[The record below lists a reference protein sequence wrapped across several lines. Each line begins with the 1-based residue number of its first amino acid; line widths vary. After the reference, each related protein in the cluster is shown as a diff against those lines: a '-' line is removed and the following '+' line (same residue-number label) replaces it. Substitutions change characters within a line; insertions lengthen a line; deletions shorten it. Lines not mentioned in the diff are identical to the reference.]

1 MVDVPPI
8 PAGLVL
14 PPQELQLRAR
24 LLGEGGPLASA
35 MRAIE
40 ARAWRDESWLATC
53 WLWVQCL
60 VVVRGFRGST
70 TVADYV
76 EAAARFMG
84 WAEELQLDFR
94 QLSVR
99 ELDDWQKWLYVRRRL
114 SASARRS
121 ALMAVRSLY
130 SYLATRGDGVDVT
143 KGYKAPKRVITQAK
157 KYSGAQLKALFVA
170 VKQGATELIVQRDRA
185 LLLLLLASG
194 LRREEVTALRVDQLD
209 LASERKGQ
217 VHVFGKGSKERT
229 VPIEGPVV
237 RELLAWLEARSRIP
251 SLCTDAVFVNLSRGG
266 RPGLSVPGGAL
277 AVKSIEDTVKRTAQR
292 AGLSSWGVHR
302 FRVTFAT
309 MLYDDG
315 TDIERI
321 RVLMGH
327 ESIETTRRYLAV
339 SNRMN
344 RYTLKAHRQYA
355 ALGTVPDDMP
365 RWAQELERKRHGSSV
380 LPPG

>member
-8 PAGLVL
+8 PAGLSL

-24 LLGEGGPLASA
+24 MLGEGGPLASA
-35 MRAIE
+35 LRAVE
-40 ARAWRDESWLATC
+40 AHPWRDAQWLATC

-76 EAAARFMG
+76 EAVTRYMG
-84 WAEELQLDFR
+84 WVDEQRLDFR
-94 QLSVR
+94 VVTVGQLD
-99 ELDDWQKWLYVRRRL
+99 EWQKWLYVRRRL
-114 SASARRS
+114 SASSRRS

-130 SYLATRGDGVDVT
+130 SYLATRGEGTDVT
-143 KGYKAPKRVITQAK
+143 LGYRAPKRIITQAK
-157 KYSGAQLKALFVA
+157 KYSVAQLRALFAA
-170 VKQGATELIVQRDRA
+170 VKQGANETLVLRDRA
-185 LLLLLLASG
+185 MLLLLLAAG
-194 LRREEVTALRVDQLD
+194 LRREEMTQLRVDQLD
-209 LASERKGQ
+209 LVSDRKGS

-237 RELLAWLEARSRIP
+237 RHMLAWLEARSRLP
-251 SLCTDAVFVNLSRGG
+251 GLCTDAVFVNLSRGASRLSTPG
-266 RPGLSVPGGAL
+266 AGLS
-277 AVKSIEDTVKRTAQR
+277 VKSIEDSVKRIARR
-292 AGLSSWGVHR
+292 AGLGSWGVHR

-344 RYTLKAHRQYA
+344 RHAMKPHRQHA
-355 ALGTVPDDMP
+355 ALGTVPDDLP
-365 RWAQELERKRHGSSV
+365 LWAQDIERKRHGSSV
-380 LPPG
+380 LPAG

>member
-8 PAGLVL
+8 PAELVL
-14 PPQELQLRAR
+14 PPQELRLRVT
-24 LLGEGGPLASA
+24 LLAEGGPLASA
-35 MRAIE
+35 MRAVE
-40 ARAWRDESWLATC
+40 ARAWRDSTWLSTC

-60 VVVRGFRGST
+60 IVVRGFRGST

-76 EAAARFMG
+76 EAAARFMA
-84 WAEELQLDFR
+84 WAEEERHDFR
-94 QLSVR
+94 RITVR

-130 SYLATRGDGVDVT
+130 SYLATRGEGRDVT
-143 KGYKAPKRVITQAK
+143 RGYAAPKRVITQAK
-157 KYSGAQLKALFVA
+157 KYSTAQLRALFAA
-170 VKQGATELIVQRDRA
+170 VKQGANELIVQRDRA
-185 LLLLLLASG
+185 MLLLLLAAG
-194 LRREEVTALRVDQLD
+194 LRREEITELRVDQLD

-237 RELLAWLEARSRIP
+237 RELLRWLEARSRIP
-251 SLCTDAVFVNLSRGG
+251 ALCTDAVFVNLSRGG
-266 RPGLSVPGGAL
+266 RPGLSIPGGAL
-277 AVKSIEDTVKRTAQR
+277 AVKSIEDTVKRTARR
-292 AGLSSWGVHR
+292 AGLGSWGVHR

-344 RYTLKAHRQYA
+344 KHTLKAHRQHA
-355 ALGTVPDDMP
+355 ALGTVPDDLP
-365 RWAQELERKRHGSSV
+365 LWAQDLERKRHGSSV
-380 LPPG
+380 LPPW